1 MSIKLQVNLN
11 NSVLLNSKNSS
22 LLFLEILDTPQ
33 GMVQEGF
40 SRVKER
46 AELWKMKAGKN
57 LPSLMICICL

>member
-46 AELWKMKAGKN
+46 AEL
-57 LPSLMICICL
+57 